1 MEITLLI
8 LVGIVAVIG
17 AIVYF
22 APNEAEREA
31 KVVQQYAALLTN
43 GFVEGAAAGQ
53 RTMGSDAKGR
63 CAMGKWKGIDV
74 AVGLFGRYDPPGT
87 ITRVSALRRSA
98 PFAAKMLPRENASA
112 PEGVP
117 ALEAI
122 HKVFEIGFAPAD
134 SFDVVMDEA
143 TAATLAVLTNCE
155 VEVHGTQVNVQHR
168 GILYD
173 AAQLAPLLD
182 ATIALVARLAE
193 VQTKIAGTTE
203 EDSARRAAE
212 VRKFT
217 NPRLKHLTG

>member
-8 LVGIVAVIG
+8 LLGIVAVIG

-31 KVVQQYAALLTN
+31 KVVQQYAALLQE

-53 RTMGSDAKGR
+53 RTMGRDAKGR
-63 CAMGKWKGIDV
+63 CAMGKWKGVDV

-98 PFAAKMLPRENASA
+98 PFAAKMLPRDNVVVA
-112 PEGVP
+112 EGAP

-122 HKVFEIGFAPAD
+122 HTIYEIGFAPDDA
-134 SFDVVMDEA
+134 FKIVIDEK
-143 TAATLAVLTNCE
+143 TASLLAALENCE
-155 VEVHGTQVNVQHR
+155 VEVHGTQVNIQHR

-173 AAQLAPLLD
+173 ETRLVPLLD
-182 ATIALVARLAE
+182 ATIGLVSRLAE
-193 VQTKIAGTTE
+193 VQGQIAGTNE
-203 EDSARRAAE
+203 EDSARRASE

-217 NPRLKHLTG
+217 NPRLKRLTA